1 MWDAAQKS
9 QYGTMQMDH
18 ADGKRSQTGKNCSKN
33 LSFKSN
39 MTCTRWQLGFTHT
52 RLFLMSFDGSNR
64 VPYLYYSLPNF
75 WVMCQKKKIIFFK
88 ISIVLSISNREK
100 NKLYMDSWPPF
111 RPSVFCSKYSI
122 GKKRKPRIKRSL
134 KNQKGK
140 QKKCL
145 ELTLWSWFVGRM
157 PGSPKFYRS

>member
-1 MWDAAQKS
+1 MVRCKWIMQTENVHKLVKTAAKIF
-9 QYGTMQMDH
+9 
-18 ADGKRSQTGKNCSKN
+18 
-33 LSFKSN
+33 LSNPTWRVPDDNYVS
-39 MTCTRWQLGFTHT
+39 HT